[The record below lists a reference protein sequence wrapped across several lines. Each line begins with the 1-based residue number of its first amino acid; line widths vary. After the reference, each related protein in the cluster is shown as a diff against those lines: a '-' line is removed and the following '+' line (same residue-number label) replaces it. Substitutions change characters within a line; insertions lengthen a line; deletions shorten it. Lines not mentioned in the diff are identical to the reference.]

1 MENNNLGQVKISN
14 ECSYYS
20 WISALEVEN
29 VETITTIT
37 DKLLKNNGVKIQ
49 IDEEQIILDIYVNI
63 EFGESIPDTAFKIQE
78 NVKNTVETMTGLEV
92 STVNVHVQ
100 GITFYKEKAEKEE
113 AKAHKREEAKL
124 AKAAKKEEARLAKE
138 AKKASK
144 SEENDENDEDDE
156 ITIAE

>member
-1 MENNNLGQVKISN
+1 MSN
-14 ECSYYS
+14 IYKNVIEL
-20 WISALEVEN
+20 IGKTPLVEVEN

>member
-14 ECSYYS
+14 EV
-20 WISALEVEN
+20 IVTIAGLAALEVEN

-92 STVNVHVQ
+92 SIVNVHVQ
-100 GITFYKEKAEKEE
+100 GITFYKEKEE
-113 AKAHKREEAKL
+113 AKAQKKEEAKL

-138 AKKASK
+138 AKKAAK
-144 SEENDENDEDDE
+144 AEENEENGQDDE

>member
-14 ECSYYS
+14 EV
-20 WISALEVEN
+20 IVTIAGLAALEVEN

-92 STVNVHVQ
+92 SIVNVHVQ
-100 GITFYKEKAEKEE
+100 GITFYKEKAEKE
-113 AKAHKREEAKL
+113 
-124 AKAAKKEEARLAKE
+124 
-138 AKKASK
+138 
-144 SEENDENDEDDE
+144 SEDEYNYDDE
-156 ITIAE
+156 KYSDADDYEEDNNNEYET

>member
-14 ECSYYS
+14 EV
-20 WISALEVEN
+20 IVTIAGLAALEVEN

-92 STVNVHVQ
+92 SIVNVHVQ
-100 GITFYKEKAEKEE
+100 GITFYKEKAEKE
-113 AKAHKREEAKL
+113 
-124 AKAAKKEEARLAKE
+124 
-138 AKKASK
+138 SK
-144 SEENDENDEDDE
+144 SHRPG
-156 ITIAE
+156 